1 MDLTRTT
8 RTMDVDGEEE
18 SEEEALPKVFLG
30 QVPIM
35 LRSMYC
41 ILSDSNDRELTDLGE
56 CPYDQGGYFVIN
68 GSEKVLIAQEKMTNN
83 AVYVF
88 AKKQPSKYS
97 HVAELKSCLDASRP
111 ASSMHVRLLTRNS
124 VKGVNGSPI
133 HCTLPYIRQEVP
145 VVVVFRALG
154 FVADRDILEHIVY
167 DFSDTQLMEMVRPSL
182 EEAFVIQNRA
192 VALDYIGK
200 RGSTQGVLRDK
211 RILYARQVL
220 QKEML
225 PHVGV
230 GEYCETK
237 KVFPHSRMPSGGP
250 FPPSPRHSNR
260 LRLYSPPK
268 PLRDRHTSWV
278 TSCTNCLCP
287 RWAHADPTTAT
298 TTPRSGWTW
307 QARCSASSSDSSSA
321 SSPRTCKS
329 TARSAS
335 TRARSSVRWRLSGT
349 RRSPT
354 VSSTRWRRE
363 TGGSRARR
371 LGRCGRESHKCSTG
385 SPLPRR
391 SHTCGGSTR
400 PSAERASWPSRASCT
415 TPTGGWCV
423 LRRRPRARQ

>member
-8 RTMDVDGEEE
+8 RTVDVDGEED

-200 RGSTQGVLRDK
+200 RGSTQGVTQEK
-211 RILYARQVL
+211 RIEYAKHIL
-220 QKEML
+220 QREML
-225 PHVGV
+225 PHVAIGPRS
-230 GEYCETK
+230 ETK
-237 KVFPHSRMPSGGP
+237 KAYFIGCAPAPLTSLS
-250 FPPSPRHSNR
+250 SPRAADAAR
-260 LRLYSPPK
+260 ASPRGPH
-268 PLRDRHTSWV
+268 LRDLSAV
-278 TSCTNCLCP
+278 TSCT
-287 RWAHADPTTAT
+287 
-298 TTPRSGWTW
+298 
-307 QARCSASSSDSSSA
+307 SS
-321 SSPRTCKS
+321 
-329 TARSAS
+329 
-335 TRARSSVRWRLSGT
+335 
-349 RRSPT
+349 
-354 VSSTRWRRE
+354 
-363 TGGSRARR
+363 
-371 LGRCGRESHKCSTG
+371 
-385 SPLPRR
+385 
-391 SHTCGGSTR
+391 
-400 PSAERASWPSRASCT
+400 
-415 TPTGGWCV
+415 
-423 LRRRPRARQ
+423 

>member
-8 RTMDVDGEEE
+8 RTIDVDGEED

-237 KVFPHSRMPSGGP
+237 KVP
-250 FPPSPRHSNR
+250 FPPRPSSR
-260 LRLYSPPK
+260 LRLSDPLTLTAPK
-268 PLRDRHTSWV
+268 PTPAPGLLFGLYRAQT
-278 TSCTNCLCP
+278 
-287 RWAHADPTTAT
+287 AH
-298 TTPRSGWTW
+298 
-307 QARCSASSSDSSSA
+307 
-321 SSPRTCKS
+321 
-329 TARSAS
+329 
-335 TRARSSVRWRLSGT
+335 VL
-349 RRSPT
+349 
-354 VSSTRWRRE
+354 
-363 TGGSRARR
+363 
-371 LGRCGRESHKCSTG
+371 CGR
-385 SPLPRR
+385 
-391 SHTCGGSTR
+391 
-400 PSAERASWPSRASCT
+400 
-415 TPTGGWCV
+415 TPTG
-423 LRRRPRARQ
+423 RPRPLRPEADGPGRPAARPALPTALPQTRQGRAKVRPEVH

>member
-8 RTMDVDGEEE
+8 RTIDVDGEED

-237 KVFPHSRMPSGGP
+237 KVFPRGHARLPDC
-250 FPPSPRHSNR
+250 PPT
-260 LRLYSPPK
+260 PPH
-268 PLRDRHTSWV
+268 PGTLQ
-278 TSCTNCLCP
+278 
-287 RWAHADPTTAT
+287 
-298 TTPRSGWTW
+298 
-307 QARCSASSSDSSSA
+307 QAAA
-321 SSPRTCKS
+321 
-329 TARSAS
+329 
-335 TRARSSVRWRLSGT
+335 L
-349 RRSPT
+349 
-354 VSSTRWRRE
+354 
-363 TGGSRARR
+363 
-371 LGRCGRESHKCSTG
+371 
-385 SPLPRR
+385 
-391 SHTCGGSTR
+391 
-400 PSAERASWPSRASCT
+400 
-415 TPTGGWCV
+415 
-423 LRRRPRARQ
+423 